1 MNTTFPPHPIP
12 LRLPFVWRQL
22 DAVMARLRF
31 WGERVRAWRA
41 QRADYRRS
49 AQAERELSRLSAR
62 TLQDIGAPEG
72 LIGQRRW
79 QDEHEAMF
87 QTYWLNPRC

>member
-1 MNTTFPPHPIP
+1 MDTTFPPRPIP
-12 LRLPFVWRQL
+12 LSQPFVWRHL
-22 DAVMARLRF
+22 DAAMIRLQA
-31 WGERVRAWRA
+31 WGRRVHAWRE
-41 QRADYRRS
+41 QRADYHRS
-49 AQAERELSRLSAR
+49 AQAEWDLSRLSVR

-79 QDEHEAMF
+79 QDEHEAMR

>member
-1 MNTTFPPHPIP
+1 MDATFPSRPIP
-12 LRLPFVWRQL
+12 LRLPFVRRQL
-22 DAVMARLRF
+22 DTVMVRLQRWRF
-31 WGERVRAWRA
+31 RVRTWRE
-41 QRADYRRS
+41 QRVDDRHT
-49 AQAERELSRLSAR
+49 AQAERELSRLSVR

-79 QDEHEAMF
+79 QDAHEAMC

>member
-1 MNTTFPPHPIP
+1 MDTTFPPRPIP
-12 LRLPFVWRQL
+12 LRQPFVWRQL
-22 DAVMARLRF
+22 DAVMHRLQPLAHRI
-31 WGERVRAWRA
+31 RAWHD

-49 AQAERELSRLSAR
+49 AQAERDLSRLSLR

-79 QDEHEAMF
+79 QDEHEAIR
-87 QTYWLNPRC
+87 QTYWLNMRC